1 MQGAN
6 STTEPI
12 RIAKSTDGGT
22 TWQAT
27 NDATPVITLPT
38 ATDTGIPA
46 NDFTR
51 GQSFYD
57 LVILQILRMIIHLYR
72 RIDLFKSTNGGAN
85 WTQISKWSNNNNMAA
100 LQVSTGTCRSA

>member
-1 MQGAN
+1 MPTKFTLMQGAN
-6 STTEPI
+6 STSEPI

-57 LVILQILRMIIHLYR
+57 LVIATDPQDDNTFI
-72 RIDLFKSTNGGAN
+72 
-85 WTQISKWSNNNNMAA
+85 
-100 LQVSTGTCRSA
+100 